1 MNLRILSAASA
12 LALAATVS
20 PAGAQSVNTTI
31 NLCVG
36 PNGKVRLVGPSE
48 ACRNPED
55 RVSFDLPRGER
66 GPAGPAGPQ
75 GPAGPA
81 GPQGPQGQAGQAGLK
96 GDTGAA
102 GAQGPQGPAGTQGE
116 MGPAGAAGAQ
126 GPAGPAG
133 AQGEMGPAG
142 PKGDAGVAGP
152 AGPAGPKGDA
162 GVAGPA
168 GAQGPAGAA
177 GAQGPAG
184 PAGPKGDAGVAGSAG
199 PAGPKGD
206 AGVAGPAGPQ
216 GPAGAA
222 GAIGPRGLEG
232 PQGPQG
238 LQGPQGP
245 AGPAGS
251 AGAGLRAQH
260 SWNTQ
265 FDFTA
270 VLEWVAIPGSAFT
283 FMSEGGPL
291 LINVDMSLYSPD
303 IQTASCRPMIDG
315 RWAGDF
321 GGFPY
326 SSRWTEGLNYADHW
340 TLWSKTRVYPGVPAG
355 GHTFNMECTKDG
367 FSNLTVG
374 HAIVPLSVSVLE
386 MH

>member
-75 GPAGPA
+75 GSAGPA
-81 GPQGPQGQAGQAGLK
+81 GPQGPAGQ
-96 GDTGAA
+96 
-102 GAQGPQGPAGTQGE
+102 
-116 MGPAGAAGAQ
+116 
-126 GPAGPAG
+126 
-133 AQGEMGPAG
+133 
-142 PKGDAGVAGP
+142 
-152 AGPAGPKGDA
+152 
-162 GVAGPA
+162 
-168 GAQGPAGAA
+168 
-177 GAQGPAG
+177 
-184 PAGPKGDAGVAGSAG
+184 AGPKGDAGVAGSAG

-222 GAIGPRGLEG
+222 GAIGPQGLEG

-260 SWNTQ
+260 SWNTR

-270 VLEWVAIPGSAFT
+270 VLGWVAIPGSAVT
-283 FMSEGGPL
+283 FMS
-291 LINVDMSLYSPD
+291 
-303 IQTASCRPMIDG
+303 
-315 RWAGDF
+315 
-321 GGFPY
+321 
-326 SSRWTEGLNYADHW
+326 
-340 TLWSKTRVYPGVPAG
+340 
-355 GHTFNMECTKDG
+355 
-367 FSNLTVG
+367 
-374 HAIVPLSVSVLE
+374 
-386 MH
+386 